1 MHEAIGVY
9 LYRDNPRDNWCRWLH
24 STKLRFPPVSLTQQ
38 TLPVSNSVAAIN
50 TPDTV
55 TPPVITSSPGVMRPP
70 VSLDKTLKDS
80 VLNFAVNVP
89 ENWNGT
95 TTLMNNPE
103 GYEGLSY
110 NTSFILDT
118 GKPVFTENE
127 EFSII
132 TYAITRGQDQD
143 LRNNIRAQWIPKPQE
158 STVMIHGITVD
169 RFQSDVHGYTTIA
182 YVVRK
187 GSANEKGFASL
198 IYVNVSEPKSAYGVK
213 TYEEIVQS
221 FRYLTQKEID
231 KLPAEET
238 DKKI

>member
-1 MHEAIGVY
+1 VYIFIVVILVIIGAGGCIQQNS
-9 LYRDNPRDNWCRWLH
+9 D
-24 STKLRFPPVSLTQQ
+24 FPPVPLIQQ

-50 TPDTV
+50 RPDTV
-55 TPPVITSSPGVMRPP
+55 TSPVISSTPGVMRPLVP
-70 VSLDKTLKDS
+70 LDKTIKDS
-80 VLNFAVNVP
+80 ILNFAVNVP

-95 TTLMNNPE
+95 TTMMNNPE

-110 NTSFILDT
+110 STSFILDT
-118 GKPVFTENE
+118 GTPVSNENE

-143 LRNNIRAQWIPKPQE
+143 LRNNIRTQWIPKPQE
-158 STVMIHGITVD
+158 STVMIQGITVD
-169 RFQSDVHGYTTIA
+169 RFQSDAHGYMTIA

-187 GSANEKGFASL
+187 GSANEKGFDSL
-198 IYVNVSEPKSAYGVK
+198 IYVNVSEAKSTYGVK
-213 TYEEIVQS
+213 IYEEIVQS
-221 FRYLTQKEID
+221 VRYLTQKEID